1 MPRVLR
7 TLLPAIIISLLL
19 AGCSGAGGG
28 SSGSPLQQSVTMYNE
43 MLRWGTP
50 MGGLEYVAIEARDDF
65 VRAIQEGSARAR
77 VLEVEI
83 QAVRMGP
90 KGETAEVFVS
100 FLWTAGDSITT
111 VASVQRQTWKRTK
124 KVWRIHESSPVGDGQ
139 SIFTY

>member
-1 MPRVLR
+1 MHRVLGALYF
-7 TLLPAIIISLLL
+7 TMIVSSFL
-19 AGCSGAGGG
+19 AGCSGTGGG
-28 SSGSPLQQSVTMYNE
+28 SSGPSLKQSVTMYNE
-43 MLRWGTP
+43 MLRWGKP
-50 MGGLEYVAIEARDDF
+50 MGGLEYVAVEARDDF
-65 VRAIQEGSARAR
+65 VNAIQKGAARAR

-124 KVWRIHESSPVGDGQ
+124 KVWRIHESTPTGDGQ
-139 SIFTY
+139 SVFTF